1 MLKLLTETTR
11 LYNGSLKPVKIWKN
25 SVTESEVVTYQL
37 RVDKFNNTF
46 WAFEDLFSLP
56 FIRQSAAKKVLD
68 LYGHGL
74 HLDDVR
80 KLTGE
85 VKIILKGNSPEK
97 YEQAYS
103 KILELENLSE
113 TMADPVRQ
121 CMGLCTV
128 YLLYNDEAPD
138 VWNNQINQQKMT
150 AMANDPDSQAFFL
163 NWWID
168 ITQRYGQALNGLSR
182 IASTITES
190 SVNGSGQP

>member
-1 MLKLLTETTR
+1 MLRLLPEPEKPR
-11 LYNGSLKPVKIWKN
+11 LINGKPVKVWKN
-25 SVTESEVVTYQL
+25 TTTESEIVTYYL
-37 RVDKFNNTF
+37 RTDKFNNTF
-46 WAFEDLFSLP
+46 WAFEDLFALP

-74 HLDDVR
+74 HLEDIR

-168 ITQRYGQALNGLSR
+168 TTQRYGQALNGLSR
-182 IASTITES
+182 IASIITES